1 MQSCDLLTAD
11 GCVTGTVTAPDGT
24 KRGLIGSQFMM
35 WVSETR
41 EYRQYQYTLVFG
53 FIRQGLDFIR
63 SISQMERPAIW
74 RNARLLS
81 TKLYQQ

>member
-1 MQSCDLLTAD
+1 MTS
-11 GCVTGTVTAPDGT
+11 GRVSGTVAGPGGE

-41 EYRQYQYTLVFG
+41 EYRHYQYTLVFG
-53 FIRQGLDFIR
+53 FIRQGLDFVR
-63 SISQMERPAIW
+63 SISTMERPAIW

-81 TKLYQQ
+81 TKLHRQ

>member
-1 MQSCDLLTAD
+1 MTGQS
-11 GCVTGTVTAPDGT
+11 GE

-53 FIRQGLDFIR
+53 FIRQGLDFVR
-63 SISQMERPAIW
+63 AISKMERSAIW
-74 RNARLLS
+74 RHARLLS
-81 TKLYQQ
+81 TKPHQQ